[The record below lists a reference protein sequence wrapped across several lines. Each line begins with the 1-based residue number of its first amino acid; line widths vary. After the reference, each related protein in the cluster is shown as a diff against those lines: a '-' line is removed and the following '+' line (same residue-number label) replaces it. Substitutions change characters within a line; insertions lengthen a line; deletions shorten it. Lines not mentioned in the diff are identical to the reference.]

1 MFKHILVPL
10 DGSRM
15 AESAL
20 PAAAFLAERLH
31 ARVTLMHVV
40 EKNAPREVHGQ
51 AHLITARAATDY
63 LDEISRR
70 EFPPGTPV
78 DCHVHT
84 AEVNNVAR
92 SIVEHGEELGH
103 DLVIM
108 CSHGRGRALHLFLG
122 SIAQKVIAGDSR
134 PVLITHPDEHG
145 EPRGFSC
152 RTILVPLDGDPE
164 HAQALPVSKELAR
177 ACQASLH
184 LAMVVPR
191 FANLSGNMT
200 VTGRMLPATTSRM
213 LDMARQDAEAYSKG
227 LADELRDQ
235 GFSADAHVLRGDPA
249 KIIVE
254 AANRAPIDLI
264 VLATH
269 GKTGMEA
276 FWAGSVTNKICSQS
290 TAPLLL
296 IPVTQRHHP
305 TAGATPGGLASSG
318 Q

>member
-20 PAAAFLAERLH
+20 PAAVFLAQLLR

-40 EKNAPREVHGQ
+40 EKDAPSAVHGQ
-51 AHLITARAATDY
+51 THLIDARNAESY
-63 LDEISRR
+63 LDEISRQA
-70 EFPPGTPV
+70 FPQGLQV
-78 DCHVHT
+78 NCHVHT
-84 AEVNNVAR
+84 AEVENVAQ
-92 SIVEHGEELGH
+92 SIVEHADELGH

-134 PVLITHPDEHG
+134 PVLITHPDEKG
-145 EPRGFSC
+145 EPLAFSC
-152 RTILVPLDGDPE
+152 RNILVPLDGDPE
-164 HAQALPVSKELAR
+164 HAQSLPASEELAR
-177 ACQASLH
+177 ACTASLH

-191 FANLSGNMT
+191 ITNLSGDMT
-200 VTGRMLPATTSRM
+200 VTGRMLPGTTSRL
-213 LDMARQDAEAYSKG
+213 LDMARQDAEAYSAALVEALRSRG
-227 LADELRDQ
+227 LA
-235 GFSADAHVLRGDPA
+235 ATAHVLRGDPA

-254 AANRAPIDLI
+254 AANRASIDLI

-269 GKTGMEA
+269 GKSGMEA

-290 TAPLLL
+290 KVPLLL
-296 IPVTQRHHP
+296 IPVT
-305 TAGATPGGLASSG
+305 
-318 Q
+318 

>member
-20 PAAAFLAERLH
+20 PAASFLAEMLH
-31 ARVTLMHVV
+31 AHVTLMHVV
-40 EKNAPREVHGQ
+40 EKNAPSAVHGQ
-51 AHLITARAATDY
+51 SHLVSARDATVY
-63 LDEISRR
+63 LGEIARQRFSPEIR
-70 EFPPGTPV
+70 V

-84 AEVNNVAR
+84 AEVENVAR
-92 SIVEHGEELGH
+92 SIVEHGSELGN

-108 CSHGRGRALHLFLG
+108 CSHGRGQALHLFLG

-134 PVLITHPDEHG
+134 PVLITHPNEQG
-145 EPRGFSC
+145 EPRAFAC
-152 RTILVPLDGDPE
+152 RNILVPLDGDPE
-164 HAQALPVSKELAR
+164 HEQALPVSKELAR
-177 ACQASLH
+177 ACTASLH

-200 VTGRMLPATTSRM
+200 VTGRMLPGTTSRM
-213 LDMARQDAEAYSKG
+213 LDMARQDAEAYS
-227 LADELRDQ
+227 ARMAEELRGQ
-235 GFSADAHVLRGDPA
+235 GFAASSHVLRGDPA

-254 AANRAPIDLI
+254 AANRASIDLI

-276 FWAGSVTNKICSQS
+276 FWAGSVTNKICSRS
-290 TAPLLL
+290 KVPLLL
-296 IPVTQRHHP
+296 TPVMQR
-305 TAGATPGGLASSG
+305 
-318 Q
+318 